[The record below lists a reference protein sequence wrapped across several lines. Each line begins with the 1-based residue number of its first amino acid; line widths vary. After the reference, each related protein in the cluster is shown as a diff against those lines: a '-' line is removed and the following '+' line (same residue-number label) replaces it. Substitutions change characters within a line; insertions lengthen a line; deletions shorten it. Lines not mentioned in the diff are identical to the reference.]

1 MAMTLQLRLVSIW
14 ERTKILVKDTKKQMK
29 DGELQLVAASLSFS
43 TAIAFIPFIAV
54 VLATFQSIGN
64 LEFLYPKVESLLL
77 MHFKTAAGSEATKW
91 IRIIIRNVGDG
102 RMGVTGAIVLFIT
115 SLRLLHDMEVGIHR
129 VWNLKNRRPLYKRI
143 FAYWIFILLLPF
155 GLAFYVGLDS
165 LEQLH
170 FAKRLFPAWLM
181 NSVILFGSLFAI
193 YKFVPDIRVKNKA
206 ALAAALL
213 AGTGLW
219 LTQMGYKWLG
229 AWVFNYNRIYGALGA
244 IPLLLIWM
252 LTLWNIFLAGVA
264 ISASIQ
270 KRHLLEKEQST
281 EVL

>member
-1 MAMTLQLRLVSIW
+1 MTFQLKIASAW
-14 ERTKILVKDTKKQMK
+14 ERIKVLAIDIKKQIR

-43 TAIAFIPFIAV
+43 TAIALIPFLAV

-64 LEFLYPKVESLLL
+64 LEVFYPKVESMLL

-155 GLAFYVGLDS
+155 GLAVYVGLDS
-165 LEQLH
+165 LEQLN
-170 FAKRLFPAWLM
+170 FARRLIPAWFM
-181 NSVILFGSLFAI
+181 NAGILYGSLYAL
-193 YKFVPDIRVKNKA
+193 YKYVPDIRVKDKA
-206 ALAAALL
+206 AIAAALL

-219 LTQMGYKWLG
+219 IAQISFKWLG
-229 AWVFNYNRIYGALGA
+229 VQVFNYNRIYGALGA
-244 IPLLLIWM
+244 VPLLLIWM
-252 LTLWNIFLAGVA
+252 LTMWNILLAGVA

-270 KRHLLEKEQST
+270 KRHLLEKEQNT